1 MLTQETQFN
10 KLNTVSRMLFHA
22 IFCDSKFLLC
32 RTRKKLLSLRL
43 FRVST
48 SLSTPFLVV
57 IGETARWFFELCN
70 YLGFVLRLTAG
81 RIIARSSDGGGT
93 RWPPTSRS
101 SPTWCRPVQPWPGSP
116 INSRSSG
123 WRWRTWK
130 LSEVSNFD
138 VTKFYLQ
145 QSLLCFSSITYL
157 IKLKRPQ
164 KKRLFF
170 FKINF

>member
-1 MLTQETQFN
+1 M
-10 KLNTVSRMLFHA
+10 NTVSRTLFHA
-22 IFCDSKFLLC
+22 IFCDSQFLLC

-48 SLSTPFLVV
+48 SLSAPFLVAV
-57 IGETARWFFELCN
+57 GETARWFFELCN

-81 RIIARSSDGGGT
+81 RIIAKSSDGGGT

-116 INSRSSG
+116 TNSRSWG
-123 WRWRTWK
+123 WRWHTWK

-138 VTKFYLQ
+138 ATKSYLQ
-145 QSLLCFSSITYL
+145 TMTSLLFFDYL
-157 IKLKRPQ
+157 SAINLKRPQ
-164 KKRLFF
+164 IKVVLFLRSTF
-170 FKINF
+170 YFNWLNM